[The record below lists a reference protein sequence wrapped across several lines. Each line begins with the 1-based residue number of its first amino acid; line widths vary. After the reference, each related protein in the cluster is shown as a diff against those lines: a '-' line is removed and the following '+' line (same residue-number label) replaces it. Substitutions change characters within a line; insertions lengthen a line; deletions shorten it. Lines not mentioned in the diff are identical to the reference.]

1 MKTLEGETMSISNKD
16 LADLE
21 RACRLLE
28 NPGIVPRLISLLG
41 TPIEKSL
48 GFLPE
53 SLSNSIRSVTKT
65 AIEKAMGFAVESIG
79 SKSKDASSDKK
90 HKIVAAITGAAGGFF
105 GTPALLLELPV
116 TTVVMLRSIADIA
129 RSEGEDLSS
138 VESRLA
144 CVEVFALGGESK
156 EDEAAET
163 GYYAVRS
170 SLAKTFSEASRYIAE
185 KGAVEHSAPALVRFI
200 NGIASRFSVVVSEK
214 VSAQLI
220 PVIGAASGAIINV
233 VFTDHFQNMARGHFI
248 VRRLERKYG
257 KDVVRREYE
266 RLRDGM

>member
-1 MKTLEGETMSISNKD
+1 MSISDED

-21 RACRLLE
+21 RAYRLLE

-48 GFLPE
+48 DFLSE
-53 SLSNSIRSVTKT
+53 SLSNAVKNSTRA
-65 AIEKAMGFAVESIG
+65 AIERAMDFAVESIN
-79 SKSKDASSDKK
+79 SKSKDASSDRK
-90 HKIVAAITGAAGGFF
+90 HKIVTAITGAAGGFF
-105 GTPALLLELPV
+105 GTPALLVELPV
-116 TTVVMLRSIADIA
+116 TTIVMLRSIADIA

-138 VESRLA
+138 VESKLA

-156 EDEAAET
+156 GDEAAET

-185 KGAVEHSAPALVRFI
+185 KGAAEHGAPALVRFI

-220 PVIGAASGAIINV
+220 PVIGAAGGAIINV
-233 VFTDHFQNMARGHFI
+233 IFTDHFQNMARGHFI

-257 KDVVRREYE
+257 KDVVRGEYE
-266 RLRDGM
+266 RLRGDM

>member
-1 MKTLEGETMSISNKD
+1 MNIPNTD

-21 RACRLLE
+21 RAYRLLE
-28 NPGIVPRLISLLG
+28 NPGIVPKLTSLLG

-53 SLSNSIRSVTKT
+53 RWSNAVRSATKT
-65 AIEKAMGFAVESIG
+65 AIERAMDFAVESIDN
-79 SKSKDASSDKK
+79 KSQDASSDRK
-90 HKIVAAITGAAGGFF
+90 HKVITAITGAAGGFF
-105 GTPALLLELPV
+105 GTPALLIELPV

-129 RSEGEDLSS
+129 RNEGEDLSS
-138 VESRLA
+138 IESRLA

-170 SLAKTFSEASRYIAE
+170 SLAKTFSEASRYIAQ
-185 KGAVEHSAPALVRFI
+185 KGVTDQGAPVLVRFI
-200 NGIASRFSVVVSEK
+200 NSIASRFSVVVSEK
-214 VSAQLI
+214 VTAQLI
-220 PVIGAASGAIINV
+220 PVIGAAGGAMINV
-233 VFTDHFQNMARGHFI
+233 IFTDHFQNMAHGHFT

-266 RLRDGM
+266 KLRNQV